1 MYFHYPVC
9 YNKIMNEKILRILE
23 FEKITGALA
32 GFAGSEPA
40 KNMCHRLRPSSN
52 QEWIEHAQEETEA
65 ALKRLLVNDRLSF
78 GANKDIRQAVKDLNV
93 GRPLSAAELLDIAR
107 LLECCGSIRQ
117 YGVKER
123 EDEPFDVLDD
133 YFLTLDPL
141 PQLSKEIFRCIIS
154 ADEISSSAS
163 SELSSIRKSYGVIS
177 GRIHTQLNSMVN
189 STYRTYLQ
197 DAVITM
203 RNNRYCLPV
212 KTEYKN
218 QVPGMV
224 HDQSSTGSTLFIEP
238 AAVVNLNN
246 QLRELEIK
254 EQEEIERILASL
266 SGMCAGYADVIA
278 KDQKTLTM
286 LDFIFAKAG
295 YAMKLNATRPLFQ
308 DIRHD
313 EFSDKRLEGQHKEHL
328 EGCHDTCHGTCHN
341 KRIIRLRQARH
352 PLLDASKAVPIDVRL
367 GEDFDLLVITG
378 PNTGGKTVTLKT
390 VGLLT
395 LMGQSGLHIPALDRS
410 MLSIFKEVYADIGDE
425 QSIEQSLSTFS
436 SHMTNIVDILK
447 RADDSC
453 LCLFDEL
460 GAGTDPTEGA
470 ALAISILNHLHDR
483 GIRSMATTHYSE
495 LKIYALSTDFVENA
509 SCEFDVESLRPT
521 YRLLIGIPGKSNA
534 FAISKKLGLPDFLI
548 ENAKQHISTEKE
560 SFENVISDLEAQRI
574 RIEKEQEEITSYKKE
589 IGELKSA
596 LEAKQDKLEEQRGK
610 ILREAR
616 EEARELLKEAKDIAD
631 ETIRAFRK
639 QGGQMTIQTMEKKRQ
654 NLRLKIA
661 EKDASLTAR
670 EQEKVSGQPLSEK
683 EVLPGTFVKIK
694 SMNLTGTVTVRPDS
708 RGYVSVQCGI
718 ITSKVHVSDLLR
730 PDPAELARQAS
741 SPKTSGKTSKYRQQ
755 SLSGQSFGSGK
766 MDISKASTMS
776 AEINVI
782 GMTVDEAVAKI
793 DKHIDDAYLCHLPN
807 IRIIHGKG
815 TGALRKG
822 IHTYLSSCPYIKTYH
837 LAQQG
842 EGDAGVTI
850 VELA

>member
-1 MYFHYPVC
+1 MYFRNSVC
-9 YNKIMNEKILRILE
+9 YNKIMNEKIIRILE
-23 FEKITGALA
+23 YEKIIHALA
-32 GFAGSEPA
+32 GYAGSEPGRL
-40 KNMCHRLRPSSN
+40 MCERLRPSSN
-52 QEWIEHAQEETEA
+52 PEWIEEAQAQTEA
-65 ALKRLLVNDRLSF
+65 ALNRLFKSDRISF
-78 GANKDIRQAVKDLNV
+78 GANKDLRGTVKELKV
-93 GRPLSAAELLDIAR
+93 GRTLSAAELLNIAR
-107 LLECCGSIRQ
+107 LLECAAAVRH
-117 YGVKER
+117 YGTDGR
-123 EDEPFDVLDD
+123 EDTPPDVLED
-133 YFLTLDPL
+133 YFLRLDPI
-141 PQLSKEIFRCIIS
+141 PSLSKEIFRCIVS
-154 ADEISSSAS
+154 EDEISSSAS

-189 STYRTYLQ
+189 STYRSYLQ
-197 DAVITM
+197 DAVVTM

-218 QVPGMV
+218 QVPGMI
-224 HDQSSTGSTLFIEP
+224 HDQSSTGSTIFIEP

-246 QLRELEIK
+246 QLRELEIR
-254 EQEEIERILASL
+254 EQDEIERILASL

-278 KDQKTLTM
+278 EDQKTLTM

-295 YAMKLNATRPLFQ
+295 YAMQLNATRPRFIG
-308 DIRHD
+308 D
-313 EFSDKRLEGQHKEHL
+313 
-328 EGCHDTCHGTCHN
+328 
-341 KRIIRLRQARH
+341 RIIKLRQARH
-352 PLLDASKAVPIDVRL
+352 PLLEASKAVPIDVRL

-410 MLSIFKEVYADIGDE
+410 VLSIFKEVYADIGDE

-470 ALAISILNHLHDR
+470 ALAISILNRLHDS

-495 LKIYALSTDFVENA
+495 LKIYALATDFVENA

-521 YRLLIGIPGKSNA
+521 YRLLIGVPGKSNA
-534 FAISKKLGLPDFLI
+534 FAISKKLGLPDFII
-548 ENAKQHISTEKE
+548 EDAKQHISKE
-560 SFENVISDLEAQRI
+560 EENFESVISDLETQRI
-574 RIEKEQEEITSYKKE
+574 LIEKDQEEIAAYKKE
-589 IGELKSA
+589 IEGLKSA
-596 LEAKQDKLEEQRGK
+596 IEAKQEKLEEQRDR

-616 EEARELLKEAKDIAD
+616 EEARDLLKEAKDVAD
-631 ETIRAFRK
+631 ETIRAFQK
-639 QGGQMTIQTMEKKRQ
+639 QGDQMTIQTMEKKRQ
-654 NLRLKIA
+654 NVRQKIA

-670 EQEKVSGQPLSEK
+670 EPAKTSGQPLNEN
-683 EVLPGTFVKIK
+683 EALPGTLVKVK
-694 SMNLTGTVTVRPDS
+694 SLNLTGTIASRPDS
-708 RGYVSVQCGI
+708 RGYVSVRCGI
-718 ITSKVHVSDLLR
+718 ITSKAHVSDLLK
-730 PDPAELARQAS
+730 PAPEESAKQAS
-741 SPKTSGKTSKYRQQ
+741 SAKAFGKTSKYQQQ
-755 SLSGQSFGSGK
+755 SHSNPASGSGR
-766 MDISKASTMS
+766 MDISKVSHMS

-782 GMTVDEAVAKI
+782 GMTVDEAVARI

-822 IHTYLSSCPYIKTYH
+822 IHTYLNGCPYIRTYH
-837 LAQQG
+837 LAQPG

-850 VELA
+850 VEF

>member
-1 MYFHYPVC
+1 MYFNISVC

-23 FEKITGALA
+23 FEKITDALA

-40 KNMCHRLRPSSN
+40 KNMCGRLRPSCN
-52 QEWIEHAQEETEA
+52 PEWIEHAQSETEA
-65 ALKRLLVNDRLSF
+65 ALKRLFINDRLSF
-78 GANKDIRQAVKDLNV
+78 GANKDIRGIMKDLKI
-93 GRPLSAAELLDIAR
+93 GRSLSAAELLTIAR
-107 LLECCGSIRQ
+107 LLECCGGIKQ
-117 YGVKER
+117 YGAKDR
-123 EDEPFDVLDD
+123 DDAPSDILDD
-133 YFLTLDPL
+133 YFLALNPL
-141 PQLSKEIFRCIIS
+141 PQLSKEIFRCIAS
-154 ADEISSSAS
+154 PDEINSSAS
-163 SELSSIRKSYGVIS
+163 SELSSIRKSYSIIS

-197 DAVITM
+197 DAVVTM

-218 QVPGMV
+218 QVPGMI
-224 HDQSSTGSTLFIEP
+224 HDQSSTGSTVFIEP

-246 QLRELEIK
+246 QLRELEIR

-266 SGMCAGYADVIA
+266 SGMCSTYADVIA
-278 KDQKTLTM
+278 EDQKALTM

-295 YAMKLNATRPLFQ
+295 YAMKLNATRPIFHNAS
-308 DIRHD
+308 HD
-313 EFSDKRLEGQHKEHL
+313 NTS
-328 EGCHDTCHGTCHN
+328 HDNGFN
-341 KRIIRLRQARH
+341 NRIINLRQARH
-352 PLLDASKAVPIDVRL
+352 PLLDPSKAVPIDVRL
-367 GEDFDLLVITG
+367 GDDFDLLIITG

-410 MLSIFKEVYADIGDE
+410 ILSIFREVYADIGDE

-534 FAISKKLGLPDFLI
+534 FAISKKLGLPEFLI
-548 ENAKQHISTEKE
+548 ENAKQHIGAEEE
-560 SFENVISDLEAQRI
+560 SFENVISDLETQRL
-574 RIEKEQEEITSYKKE
+574 RIEKEQKEITAYKKE
-589 IGELKSA
+589 IEELKSTI
-596 LEAKQDKLEEQRGK
+596 EARQEKLENQRDK

-616 EEARELLKEAKDIAD
+616 EEARELLKEAKDVAD
-631 ETIRAFRK
+631 ETIRAFQK
-639 QGGQMTIQTMEKKRQ
+639 QGGQMKIQTMEKKRQ
-654 NLRLKIA
+654 NLRQKIA
-661 EKDASLTAR
+661 EKDAALTDKERTKTA
-670 EQEKVSGQPLSEK
+670 GQPLSEN
-683 EVLPGTFVKIK
+683 EALPGTVVKIK
-694 SMNLTGTVTVRPDS
+694 SMNLTGTITVRPDS
-708 RGYVSVQCGI
+708 RGYVSVQCGM
-718 ITSKVHVSDLLR
+718 ITSKAHVSDLLR
-730 PDPAELARQAS
+730 PELEELAGQTS
-741 SPKTSGKTSKYRQQ
+741 SKTSAGASKYRQQ
-755 SLSGQSFGSGK
+755 NHSNLSSKRGRV
-766 MDISKASTMS
+766 DISKVSGMS

-782 GMTVDEAVAKI
+782 GMTVDEAVSKI
-793 DKHIDDAYLCHLPN
+793 DKYIDDAYLCHLPS

-822 IHTYLSSCPYIKTYH
+822 VHAYLNGCSYIREYH
-837 LAQQG
+837 LAQPG
-842 EGDAGVTI
+842 EGDAGVTV
-850 VELA
+850 VELD

>member
-1 MYFHYPVC
+1 
-9 YNKIMNEKILRILE
+9 MNEKVLRILE
-23 FEKITGALA
+23 FEKITDALA
-32 GFAGSEPA
+32 GYAGSEPA
-40 KNMCHRLRPSSN
+40 KNMCGRLRPSSN
-52 QEWIEHAQEETEA
+52 PEWVEHAQSETEA
-65 ALKRLLVNDRLSF
+65 ALKRLFVNDRLSF
-78 GANKDIRQAVKDLNV
+78 GANKDIRGIIKDLKV
-93 GRPLSAAELLDIAR
+93 GRTLSAAELLVIAR
-107 LLECCGSIRQ
+107 ILECSDNIRE
-117 YGVKER
+117 YGTKDR
-123 EDEPFDVLDD
+123 TDTPSDVLED
-133 YFLTLDPL
+133 YFLRLDPI
-141 PQLSKEIFRCIIS
+141 PSLSKEIFRCIIS
-154 ADEISSSAS
+154 EDEISSSAS
-163 SELSSIRKSYGVIS
+163 NELASIRKSYGVIS

-197 DAVITM
+197 DAVVTM

-218 QVPGMV
+218 QVPGMI
-224 HDQSSTGSTLFIEP
+224 HDQSSTGSTIFIEP

-246 QLRELEIK
+246 QLRELEIR

-266 SGMCAGYADVIA
+266 SGMCAGYADEIA
-278 KDQKTLTM
+278 EDQKTLTL
-286 LDFIFAKAG
+286 LDFIFAKAT
-295 YAMKLNATRPLFQ
+295 YAMKTNATRPIFN
-308 DIRHD
+308 DDH
-313 EFSDKRLEGQHKEHL
+313 
-328 EGCHDTCHGTCHN
+328 
-341 KRIIRLRQARH
+341 IIKLRQARH

-483 GIRSMATTHYSE
+483 GVRSMATTHYSE

-534 FAISKKLGLPDFLI
+534 FAISKKLGLPDLI
-548 ENAKQHISTEKE
+548 IEDAKQHISKEEE

-574 RIEKEQEEITSYKKE
+574 RIEKEQEEIASYKKE
-589 IGELKSA
+589 IEDLKSVI
-596 LEAKQDKLEEQRGK
+596 EAKQEKLEDQRDR
-610 ILREAR
+610 ILREAQ
-616 EEARELLKEAKDIAD
+616 EEARDILKEATEIAD
-631 ETIRAFRK
+631 ETIRAFQK
-639 QGGQMTIQTMEKKRQ
+639 QGGQMKIQTMEKKRQ
-654 NLRLKIA
+654 NVRQKIA
-661 EKDASLTAR
+661 EKDATLAVR
-670 EQEKVSGQPLSEK
+670 EKTKASGQPLDEK
-683 EVLPGTFVKIK
+683 EALPGTPVKIK
-694 SMNLTGTVTVRPDS
+694 SMNLTGTITIRPDS

-718 ITSKVHVSDLLR
+718 ITSKVHVSDLLKA
-730 PDPAELARQAS
+730 DPEEPAKQAS
-741 SPKTSGKTSKYRQQ
+741 SKASGKASKYHPQ
-755 SLSGQSFGSGK
+755 SYSNQSSGNSR
-766 MDISKASTMS
+766 MDISKVSNMS

-782 GMTVDEAVAKI
+782 GMTVDEAVARI
-793 DKHIDDAYLCHLPN
+793 DKHIDDAYLCHLPS

-822 IHTYLSSCPYIKTYH
+822 IHNYLNGCPYIRTYH
-837 LAQQG
+837 LAQPG
-842 EGDAGVTI
+842 EGDAGVTV
-850 VELA
+850 VEF

>member
-1 MYFHYPVC
+1 
-9 YNKIMNEKILRILE
+9 MNEKIISILE
-23 FEKITGALA
+23 YEKITGTLA
-32 GFAGSEPA
+32 GYAGSEPGRL
-40 KNMCHRLRPSSN
+40 MCERLRPSSN
-52 QEWIEHAQEETEA
+52 PEWIEHAQSETEA
-65 ALKRLLVNDRLSF
+65 ALKRLFINDRLSF
-78 GANKDIRQAVKDLNV
+78 GANKDLRGTVRELKI
-93 GRPLSAAELLDIAR
+93 GRSLSAAELLNIAR
-107 LLECCGSIRQ
+107 LLECTAAIKH
-117 YGVKER
+117 YGTNGR
-123 EDEPFDVLDD
+123 EDVSSDVLEE
-133 YFLTLDPL
+133 YFLRLDPI
-141 PQLSKEIFRCIIS
+141 PALSKEIFRCIIS
-154 ADEISSSAS
+154 EEEISSSAS
-163 SELSSIRKSYGVIS
+163 NELSSIRKSYGVIS

-197 DAVITM
+197 DAVVTM

-212 KTEYKN
+212 KTEHKN
-218 QVPGMV
+218 QVPGMI
-224 HDQSSTGSTLFIEP
+224 HDQSSTGSTVFIEP

-246 QLRELEIK
+246 QLRELEIR

-278 KDQKTLTM
+278 EDQKTLTM
-286 LDFIFAKAG
+286 LDFIFAKAS
-295 YAMKLNATRPLFQ
+295 YAMKLNATRPIFN
-308 DIRHD
+308 DD
-313 EFSDKRLEGQHKEHL
+313 
-328 EGCHDTCHGTCHN
+328 
-341 KRIIRLRQARH
+341 RIIKLRQARH

-395 LMGQSGLHIPALDRS
+395 LMGQSGLHIPTLDRS
-410 MLSIFKEVYADIGDE
+410 MLSIFREVYADIGDE

-470 ALAISILNHLHDR
+470 ALAISILNHLHDK
-483 GIRSMATTHYSE
+483 GVRSMATTHYSE

-534 FAISKKLGLPDFLI
+534 FAISKKLGLPDFII
-548 ENAKQHISTEKE
+548 EDAKQHISKEEE

-574 RIEKEQEEITSYKKE
+574 RIEKEQEEIASYKKE
-589 IGELKSA
+589 IEDLKSEI
-596 LEAKQDKLEEQRGK
+596 EAKQEKLEDQRDR

-616 EEARELLKEAKDIAD
+616 EEARDILKEAKDIAD
-631 ETIRAFRK
+631 ETIRAFQK
-639 QGGQMTIQTMEKKRQ
+639 QGGQMKIQTMEKKRQ
-654 NLRLKIA
+654 NVRQKIA
-661 EKDASLTAR
+661 EKDASLALK
-670 EQEKVSGQPLSEK
+670 EQSKVSGQPLSEK
-683 EVLPGTFVKIK
+683 EALPGTSVKIK
-694 SMNLTGTVTVRPDS
+694 SMNLTGTITVRPDS

-718 ITSKVHVSDLLR
+718 ITSKVHVSDLLK
-730 PDPAELARQAS
+730 PDLEESAKQNS
-741 SPKTSGKTSKYRQQ
+741 SKSTGKASKYYQQ
-755 SLSGQSFGSGK
+755 DHSNQSSRSGRL
-766 MDISKASTMS
+766 DISKASNMS

-822 IHTYLSSCPYIKTYH
+822 IHTYLDGCPYIRTYH
-837 LAQQG
+837 LAQPG

-850 VELA
+850 VEF

>member
-1 MYFHYPVC
+1 
-9 YNKIMNEKILRILE
+9 MNEKILRILE
-23 FEKITGALA
+23 YEKITDALA
-32 GFAGSEPA
+32 GYAGSEPA
-40 KNMCHRLRPSSN
+40 KNMCSRLRPSSN
-52 QEWIEHAQEETEA
+52 PEWIEQAQSETEA
-65 ALKRLLVNDRLSF
+65 ALKRLFVNDRLSF
-78 GANKDIRQAVKDLNV
+78 GANKDIRQTLKDLKV
-93 GRPLSAAELLDIAR
+93 GRTLSAAELLTIAR
-107 LLECCGSIRQ
+107 LLECCGSVKQ
-117 YGVKER
+117 YGEKDR
-123 EDEPFDVLDD
+123 EDAPSDVLDD
-133 YFLTLDPL
+133 YFLTLDPI
-141 PQLSKEIFRCIIS
+141 PALSKEILRCIIS
-154 ADEISSSAS
+154 PDEISSSAS
-163 SELSSIRKSYGVIS
+163 SGLSSIRKSFGIIS

-189 STYRTYLQ
+189 STYRAYLQ

-203 RNNRYCLPV
+203 RNDRYCLPV

-218 QVPGMV
+218 QVPGMI
-224 HDQSSTGSTLFIEP
+224 HDQSSTGSTIFIEP

-246 QLRELEIK
+246 QLRELEIR

-266 SGMCAGYADVIA
+266 SGMCAGYADIIA
-278 KDQKTLTM
+278 QDQKTLTM

-295 YAMKLNATRPLFQ
+295 YAMKSNATRPILY
-308 DIRHD
+308 DGSNGSRMI
-313 EFSDKRLEGQHKEHL
+313 K
-328 EGCHDTCHGTCHN
+328 
-341 KRIIRLRQARH
+341 LRQARH
-352 PLLDASKAVPIDVRL
+352 PLLDISKAVPIDVRL
-367 GEDFDLLVITG
+367 GEDFDLLIITG

-410 MLSIFKEVYADIGDE
+410 ILSIFKEVYADIGDE

-548 ENAKQHISTEKE
+548 ENAKQHIGAEEE

-574 RIEKEQEEITSYKKE
+574 RIEKEQEEIVSYKKE
-589 IGELKSA
+589 IEDMKA
-596 LEAKQDKLEEQRGK
+596 AIEAKQEKLESQREK

-616 EEARELLKEAKDIAD
+616 EEARDILKEAKDVAD
-631 ETIRAFRK
+631 ETIRAFQK
-639 QGGQMTIQTMEKKRQ
+639 QGGQMKIQTMEKKRQ
-654 NLRLKIA
+654 NIREKIA
-661 EKDASLTAR
+661 EKDASLTTG
-670 EQEKVSGQPLSEK
+670 EQTKISGQPLSEK
-683 EVLPGTFVKIK
+683 EALPGTAVKIR
-694 SMNLTGTVTVRPDS
+694 SMNLTGTITVRPDS

-718 ITSKVHVSDLLR
+718 ITTKAHVSDLLH
-730 PDPAELARQAS
+730 PDSEETAKQAS
-741 SPKTSGKTSKYRQQ
+741 SKASGKASKYQQ
-755 SLSGQSFGSGK
+755 QNYASPSSGNGK
-766 MDISKASTMS
+766 MDISKVSHMS

-793 DKHIDDAYLCHLPN
+793 DKHIDDAYLCHLPS

-822 IHTYLSSCPYIKTYH
+822 IHTYLNGCSYIRTYH
-837 LAQQG
+837 LAQPG

-850 VELA
+850 VEF